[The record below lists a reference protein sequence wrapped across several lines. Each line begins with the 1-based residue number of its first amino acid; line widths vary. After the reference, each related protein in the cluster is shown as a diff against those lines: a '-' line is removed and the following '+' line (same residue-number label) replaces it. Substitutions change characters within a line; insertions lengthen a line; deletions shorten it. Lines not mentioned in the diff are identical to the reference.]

1 MTTLGEIRDLVQ
13 KSSAT
18 DWRKIEDGPT
28 YRSRFGY
35 STGPGPGDQWRL
47 EEDSHPV
54 TLVYI
59 PDVDLTV
66 AHGMDF
72 DPLTSDSE
80 IEWSRMFPDKSV
92 HICFADIFW
101 RGSLVDRVDYV
112 HVDAG
117 RGILPIGRG
126 DDRLKVTSWECDVAR
141 LLHSL
146 KGGNF
151 AAFDDFFGRVP
162 FRVSD

>member
-1 MTTLGEIRDLVQ
+1 MTTLGEIRDLVRT
-13 KSSAT
+13 SNAT
-18 DWRKIEDGPT
+18 DWHKIEDGPT

-35 STGPGPGDQWRL
+35 STGPGEQWRL
-47 EEDSHPV
+47 EEDSHPI

-66 AHGMDF
+66 AHGIDF
-72 DPLTSDSE
+72 DPLRSDSE
-80 IEWSRMFPDKSV
+80 LEWSRMFPDKSV
-92 HICFADIFW
+92 HICLADIFW

-112 HVDAG
+112 HVDG
-117 RGILPIGRG
+117 RRGILPIGRG
-126 DDRLKVTSWECDVAR
+126 HGGLKVTSWERDVAR

-151 AAFDDFFGRVP
+151 GPFDDYFGRVR
-162 FRVSD
+162 FQVSD